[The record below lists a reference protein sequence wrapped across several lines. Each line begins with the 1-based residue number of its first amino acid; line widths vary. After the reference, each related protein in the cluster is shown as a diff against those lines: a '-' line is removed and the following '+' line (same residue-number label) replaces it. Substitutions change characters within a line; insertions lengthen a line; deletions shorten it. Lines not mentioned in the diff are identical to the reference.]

1 MNDTI
6 TITLKRVDQDITVLV
21 HEDITV
27 HEALDE
33 AGVAVTLTK
42 REREFVIAEARSG
55 ADETG
60 R

>member
-1 MNDTI
+1 MDDTI

-21 HEDITV
+21 HEDTV

-42 REREFVIAEARSG
+42 REREFVIAEARTG

>member
-21 HEDITV
+21 DQDTV

-33 AGVAVTLTK
+33 AGVSVTLTK
-42 REREFVIAEARSG
+42 REREFVIAEAQQG